1 MQQVVELEITNDLY
15 QVIDQAVVVLDPDP
29 IANSTS
35 DALGDFHSYVDM
47 KDNLSY
53 TPDAAE
59 GHSVGCL
66 L

>member
-1 MQQVVELEITNDLY
+1 MQQAVEPETTNDLY

-35 DALGDFHSYVDM
+35 GALGDFHSYVDM

-53 TPDAAE
+53 IPDAAG
-59 GHSVGCL
+59 GHSADCL